1 MEFQRLSTKLNLS
14 QETMV
19 QDLQHKFSY
28 ELQDAL
34 VYMPETDDLAELA
47 RNALKHQESP
57 LALTPLLPPIFPF
70 IESLCQIDQILE
82 FLNRQTTDSSTLCV
96 IDPAIIED
104 E

>member
-1 MEFQRLSTKLNLS
+1 
-14 QETMV
+14 MV
-19 QDLQHKFSY
+19 QDLQHKLSY

-47 RNALKHQESP
+47 KNALKHQESP
-57 LALTPLLPPIFPF
+57 LALTPLSPPIFPF

-82 FLNRQTTDSSTLCV
+82 LLNRQTTDSSALCV